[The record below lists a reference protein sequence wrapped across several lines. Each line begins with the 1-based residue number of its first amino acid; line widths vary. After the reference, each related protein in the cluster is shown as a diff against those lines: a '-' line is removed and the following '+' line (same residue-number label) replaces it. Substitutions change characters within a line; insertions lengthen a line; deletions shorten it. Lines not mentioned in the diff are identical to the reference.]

1 MVFHWFQMR
10 DRLRFPDA
18 PGDLL
23 GAHISTRGG
32 LATVF
37 ERAQEIDAFALAMF
51 SKNSNQWKC
60 NPLTI
65 EELGAFETART
76 VMPHAPLLIH
86 TSYLINLATTGLEF
100 LTKSIIGMSE
110 ELLRAAEL
118 GSHAIVHH
126 PGAHLGEGVEGGID
140 QIARTL
146 DAIYSAIPDCNTIT
160 LLETSAGQGSCLG
173 CSFEE
178 LGKIIAR
185 MDHKDKV
192 GICFDTCHVFAA
204 GYEIR
209 TAAGYEQTIEELDRF
224 VGLDRVGAFH
234 LNDSKRELG
243 SRVDRHEH
251 IGDGHL
257 GLDAFGFLLNDRR
270 FDGVPKVLETPKPE
284 EHESDRRNLRLLR
297 SLVSTPDQL
306 LAPSS

>member
-1 MVFHWFQMR
+1 MR

-37 ERAQEIDAFALAMF
+37 ERAREVDAFAIAMF

-60 NPLTI
+60 NALSNQ
-65 EELGAFETART
+65 ELDAFATARSS
-76 VMPHAPLLIH
+76 MPAAPLLIH

-100 LTKSIIGMSE
+100 LTKSIIGMTE
-110 ELLRAAEL
+110 ELLRAEEL

-140 QIARTL
+140 QIARAL

-178 LGKIIAR
+178 LGQIIQR

-192 GICFDTCHVFAA
+192 GVCFDTCHVFAA
-204 GYEIR
+204 GYDIR
-209 TAAGYEQTIEELDRF
+209 TSSGYEQTIEELDRF

-251 IGDGHL
+251 IGDGHI
-257 GLDAFGFLLNDRR
+257 GLDAFGFLLNDQR
-270 FDGVPKVLETPKPE
+270 FEEVPKVLETPKPE

-297 SLVSTPDQL
+297 SLVS
-306 LAPSS
+306 SRY